1 MLREIEG
8 IPPDLGGEGGIIKKT
23 MRNKRFEKKLQWIRL
38 QVWLNGIWFLCWRC
52 FWVWQVCCKENSKV
66 YCETKKS
73 KTSIWTNILGNLTSR
88 RNTTHLDVWILLALS
103 PTQTHLDWCLNIFF
117 MTSLFLK
124 YQAILHSI
132 PPYLT
137 LRYLHINLPSN
148 QVTILGLVAKRWK
161 KKHPS
166 GHSNL
171 PLCSKSP
178 HPELTS
184 WSHRR
189 RVGCLV
195 DVILNIGW

>member
-66 YCETKKS
+66 YCETKNS

-103 PTQTHLDWCLNIFF
+103 PTQTHLDWCLNILF

-148 QVTILGLVAKRWK
+148 QVTILGLVAKRWRK
-161 KKHPS
+161 NILLGIATCRCVQSHHIRS
-166 GHSNL
+166 W
-171 PLCSKSP
+171 P
-178 HPELTS
+178 HEAIVVGLAVWWM
-184 WSHRR
+184 WS
-189 RVGCLV
+189 
-195 DVILNIGW
+195 